1 MKGTKYYCKSD
12 EIIYEYVES
21 ITVKDKKRSEGFYI
35 FKYFSEARQ
44 EEKKFRLLIEQFN
57 YLIKQ
62 KIWEKK

>member
-12 EIIYEYVES
+12 EITYEYVES
-21 ITVKDKKRSEGFYI
+21 ITVKDKKRSENFYI

>member
-21 ITVKDKKRSEGFYI
+21 IIVRNKKRSEVFYI